1 MRPEKQTIVAEL
13 KQKLQ
18 GTPYVILTD
27 FTGLDVEGFTQL
39 RERLAKVNA
48 RAMVVKNSLLRLT
61 LKELKMPDLN
71 GTLQGPTAVVFGTGE
86 VTAAA
91 GVLKKFFKEFEK
103 PRIKAGLMDGA
114 ILDVDQINMLADLPS
129 REALRAQLLS
139 LFLAPASQLVRLFN
153 TPAGGLVQVLKAKS
167 EKAENPDAPVPS

>member
-18 GTPYVILTD
+18 GTPYAILTD
-27 FTGLDVEGFTQL
+27 FTGLSVEGFSQL
-39 RERLAKVNA
+39 RDRLLKVNA
-48 RAMVVKNSLLRLT
+48 RAMVVKNSFLRLT

-71 GTLQGPTAVVFGTGE
+71 GALRGPTAMIFGTGE

-91 GVLKKFFKEFEK
+91 HVLKKFFKEFEK
-103 PRIKAGLMDGA
+103 PKIKAGLMEGA

-129 REALRAQLLS
+129 REVLRAQLLG
-139 LFLAPASQLVRLFN
+139 LLLAPASQLVRLFN

-167 EKAENPDAPVPS
+167 EKAENPAVPVPS